1 MAILPYRASMQRLMI
16 KLLRI
21 PERKDRL
28 MSVRFKFQNAKTDQA
43 SNSRIPE
50 SKCSSSFRILGWK
63 ERLRFEFPESKDW
76 SSFEFPECK
85 DRAEI
90 RIQGSS
96 QDWHSGWRQGKK
108 IGPRYNKMIQIVLAV
123 FDCTRIDGVWSF
135 SGGMNLL
142 LLQWR
147 RWRKLKDYWIKKA
160 QRLLPQESSK
170 ISGIFHWWRQYDTSN
185 CKTAWIFFFFFCNE
199 VEKAQRLLN
208 QASWKISGF
217 SLHRQQYDKSNC
229 KSA

>member
-1 MAILPYRASMQRLMI
+1 MQRT
-16 KLLRI
+16 
-21 PERKDRL
+21 
-28 MSVRFKFQNAKTDQA
+28 V
-43 SNSRIPE
+43 
-50 SKCSSSFRILGWK
+50 
-63 ERLRFEFPESKDW
+63 
-76 SSFEFPECK
+76 
-85 DRAEI
+85 EI
-90 RIQGSS
+90 RISRKQRLIELRISRM
-96 QDWHSGWRQGKK
+96 QRQSWDSDSRKFTGLTQWMTTRKK

-185 CKTAWIFFFFFCNE
+185 CKTAWIFFFFWNE
-199 VEKAQRLLN
+199 EEKAQRLLN